1 VAIQQRATVGL
12 LARCPRNA
20 ALLLPLL
27 VFSVLCGGAS
37 DSALAKSATKISPSW
52 FPKVSCRQAWGNR
65 DLGRYNFSKD
75 SKTTPAGNEGYDTYE
90 QRLRTNGVD
99 RKSCY
104 KDWTI
109 LVYMA
114 ANNDLHPYAL
124 WDLDEMEGKFESG
137 QYAGSTLKSDLV
149 VQVHT
154 QSVSNG
160 GHDGLRRLHIFQ
172 REDQTYSPA
181 LSKSKFANVGPEIVR
196 SPIVELL
203 PQTQPSG
210 QDLLQFL
217 DWGIRAYPAM
227 SYMVVVWGHGQ
238 GWSSGPDELS
248 PTHSLNGKTL
258 NESLKT
264 LQQFPEPT
272 RSAQFGGI
280 FNNPK
285 TGSSVSIPDLRDAIR
300 NVVDRTLEG
309 RRIDVY
315 ASDAC
320 LMQMAEVLAEVT
332 PYTRYVV
339 GSAQVQTYLGL
350 PYRRLLY
357 EINSGRFLSTA
368 ALTGKEDEARLV
380 AMMLPKLAEAS
391 LDPLRGQQGR
401 ADKQARATFTMS
413 SIASQAFEQ
422 RLLPSMEQFT
432 QAAVSYLSEDP
443 VRAFQFDSLIRST
456 PSFMGGGRELGSFL
470 KLIDLA
476 RIEDLQRASRT
487 PGSELLARKTAEL
500 ERALD
505 ETVIERRLGT
515 GYTVAGKS
523 YHLLGFRGFGIWI
536 PSGPIEFQHRT
547 IDFQQSRL
555 HQQTGWQ
562 NWLKSAFGI
571 SE

>member
-1 VAIQQRATVGL
+1 MAILQRAVVGIF
-12 LARCPRNA
+12 ARCPRKA
-20 ALLLPLL
+20 AILSSLF
-27 VFSVLCGGAS
+27 VFSTLCGGS
-37 DSALAKSATKISPSW
+37 PNSALAQSATQNSPSW
-52 FPKVSCRQAWGNR
+52 FPKVSCREAWGNR
-65 DLGRYNFSKD
+65 DLARYDFSKD
-75 SKTTPAGNEGYDTYE
+75 SKTTPAGNEGYDTYK

-124 WDLDEMEGKFESG
+124 WDLEEMEGKFESG

-149 VQVHT
+149 VQVHS
-154 QSVSNG
+154 QSVTSG
-160 GHDGLRRLHIFQ
+160 RADVPRRLHIFQ
-172 REDQTYSPA
+172 RDDQKYLPA
-181 LSKSKFANVGPEIVR
+181 LSKSKFEPVGPEIVR

-203 PQTQPSG
+203 PHATPSG
-210 QDLLQFL
+210 QDLNQFL
-217 DWGIRAYPAM
+217 SWGMKAYPAK
-227 SYMVVVWGHGQ
+227 SYMVIVWGHGQ
-238 GWSSGPDELS
+238 GWSSGPDEAS
-248 PTHSLNGKTL
+248 PTHSLNGKAL
-258 NESLKT
+258 KEALKT
-264 LQQFPEPT
+264 LRQFPEPP

-285 TGSSVSIPDLRDAIR
+285 TGSSVSIPDLRDAIGD
-300 NVVDRTLEG
+300 VVDRTLEG
-309 RRIDVY
+309 KPIDVY

-357 EINSGRFLSTA
+357 EINTGRFLSTA
-368 ALTGKEDEARLV
+368 GLTGKEDEARLV

-391 LDPLRGQQGR
+391 LDPQRGQQGR
-401 ADKQARATFTMS
+401 ADKQARTTFTMS
-413 SIASQAFEQ
+413 SIASEAFEQ
-422 RLLPSMEQFT
+422 RLLPSMKKFT
-432 QAAVSYLSEDP
+432 QTVVSYLSEDP
-443 VRAFQFDSLIRST
+443 IRAFQFDSLIRST

-476 RIEDLQRASRT
+476 RIEDLKRTSRT
-487 PGSELLARKTAEL
+487 PGSEALKREIGEL

-523 YHLLGFRGFGIWI
+523 FHLLGFRGFGIWV

-562 NWLKSAFGI
+562 DWLKSAFGI